1 MEYNKIWIQNHSV
14 TKTKTISS
22 GNPKSVEVTLFP
34 SCANPSTSNITNTS
48 ITYKVTIAPKKQHC
62 VNTNKFLARQVF
74 GTYAIRLISQMVS
87 STR

>member
-1 MEYNKIWIQNHSV
+1 MEYNKIWIQHHSV

-22 GNPKSVEVTLFP
+22 RNLKSAEVILSP
-34 SCANPSTSNITNTS
+34 SCANLSASNITNTP

-62 VNTNKFLARQVF
+62 VNTNKFLTRQVF
-74 GTYAIRLISQMVS
+74 GTYATRLISQMVS